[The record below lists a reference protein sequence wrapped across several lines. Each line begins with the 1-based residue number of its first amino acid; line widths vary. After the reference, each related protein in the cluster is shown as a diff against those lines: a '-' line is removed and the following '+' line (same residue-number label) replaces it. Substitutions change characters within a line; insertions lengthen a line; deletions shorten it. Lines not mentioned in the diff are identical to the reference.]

1 LRALFEETERKFDK
15 AFEELND
22 HSDNKESNLD
32 DVSTIEH
39 QGSGESNPF
48 NKSSLS
54 KLKLKL
60 DELDLSMSIWG
71 GHFLDVKD
79 SAFNKAKRA
88 ESEFDEKKLGE
99 KKFSLLGSK
108 LTPFIKIVE
117 AKLKA
122 LEAEDIFTFLI
133 DNEPVSLA
141 KPGSRITLKTVKERS
156 TSIWDEGR
164 VSRMEMNLPEEMFI
178 TRKLAR
184 HNKRQKLETIGLF
197 LQSALQKNSK
207 LTMEANYKDHFTF
220 NFGSSTFVD
229 GLTYLYFILQE
240 MKPPSDLSELELRE
254 SLFNLK
260 ANAFQNSAKATL
272 DKFLE
277 IVDELRDTGVVF
289 TERDEM
295 MFILKAMRTV
305 PVAKFRDYVDLVQR
319 QDALAESVGM
329 PVKTPTE
336 LIHLFRAEERRLVQ
350 EQQYITSNK
359 EKQDFLALL
368 SSLSKQ
374 TNKGKAAGSNDRA
387 QKSEPGEKQGQNSNN
402 DSNNRDSKSQKY
414 AWKLKPPSNLNDANQ
429 CVKKN
434 NGKTYHW
441 CPHHRKE
448 GMWCLHKPGACK
460 SNKAEGS
467 SSSGSANTAQ
477 ATNGTNDNAK
487 IEIDR
492 ATLALL
498 AEGDQVG
505 FLSRIQQ
512 DFC

>member
-1 LRALFEETERKFDK
+1 LRTLFEETEQKFDK

-22 HSDNKESNLD
+22 HSNNKESNLD

-39 QGSGESNPF
+39 QESGESNPF

-79 SAFNKAKRA
+79 SAFNKATKHA

-141 KPGSRITLKTVKERS
+141 KPGSRITLKMVKDRS

-164 VSRMEMNLPEEMFI
+164 VSRMEMGLPEEIFF

-229 GLTYLYFILQE
+229 GLIYLYFILQE

-277 IVDELRDTGVVF
+277 IVDELRDTGVVL
-289 TERDEM
+289 TERDER

-305 PVAKFRDYVDLVQR
+305 PLTKFRDYV
-319 QDALAESVGM
+319 
-329 PVKTPTE
+329 
-336 LIHLFRAEERRLVQ
+336 
-350 EQQYITSNK
+350 
-359 EKQDFLALL
+359 
-368 SSLSKQ
+368 
-374 TNKGKAAGSNDRA
+374 
-387 QKSEPGEKQGQNSNN
+387 
-402 DSNNRDSKSQKY
+402 
-414 AWKLKPPSNLNDANQ
+414 
-429 CVKKN
+429 
-434 NGKTYHW
+434 
-441 CPHHRKE
+441 
-448 GMWCLHKPGACK
+448 
-460 SNKAEGS
+460 
-467 SSSGSANTAQ
+467 
-477 ATNGTNDNAK
+477 
-487 IEIDR
+487 
-492 ATLALL
+492 
-498 AEGDQVG
+498 
-505 FLSRIQQ
+505 
-512 DFC
+512 